1 MVKITMNMILGLT
14 TGNLAYNGVMNIF
27 VYFRFRQVQMHGDS
41 KTAGL
46 QNEMKLKSFE
56 LERLQMVHEDT
67 LRNLSQAKLDIEKLE
82 KKSEVEICLLP
93 KYLIRNLNIFS

>member
-1 MVKITMNMILGLT
+1 MHVPFSPN
-14 TGNLAYNGVMNIF
+14 
-27 VYFRFRQVQMHGDS
+27 RFRQVQMHGDS

-67 LRNLSQAKLDIEKLE
+67 LRNLGQAKLDIEKLE
-82 KKSEVEICLLP
+82 KKSEVGGRVH
-93 KYLIRNLNIFS
+93 YLAFRRITSTSY

>member
-1 MVKITMNMILGLT
+1 
-14 TGNLAYNGVMNIF
+14 
-27 VYFRFRQVQMHGDS
+27 MHGDS

-67 LRNLSQAKLDIEKLE
+67 LRNLGQAKLDIEKLE
-82 KKSEVEICLLP
+82 KKSEVGGRVHCIAYWILERMVTYRYIGNDTT
-93 KYLIRNLNIFS
+93 YLYSVYCI

>member
-1 MVKITMNMILGLT
+1 M
-14 TGNLAYNGVMNIF
+14 
-27 VYFRFRQVQMHGDS
+27 QMHGDS

-67 LRNLSQAKLDIEKLE
+67 LRNLGQAKLDIEKLE
-82 KKSEVEICLLP
+82 KKSEVGGRVYCIA
-93 KYLIRNLNIFS
+93 YLILIHMVTYRYIGNDTTYLYSVYCI

>member
-1 MVKITMNMILGLT
+1 MHVGT
-14 TGNLAYNGVMNIF
+14 IF
-27 VYFRFRQVQMHGDS
+27 SNRFRQVQMHGDS

-67 LRNLSQAKLDIEKLE
+67 LRNLGQAKLDIEKLE
-82 KKSEVEICLLP
+82 KKSEVGGRVHCLAFRR
-93 KYLIRNLNIFS
+93 ITSTSF

>member
-1 MVKITMNMILGLT
+1 
-14 TGNLAYNGVMNIF
+14 
-27 VYFRFRQVQMHGDS
+27 MHGDS

-67 LRNLSQAKLDIEKLE
+67 LRNLGQAKLDIEKLE
-82 KKSEVEICLLP
+82 KKSEVGGRVHCIAYWILEHMVTYRYIGNYTT
-93 KYLIRNLNIFS
+93 YLYSVYCI